1 MAYPAIGDYNKGV
14 CPASHPVAIISI
26 FIEFIF
32 NTEPFPD
39 HKNLVYAMGDTTGY
53 GLHGDFI
60 HGWTD
65 QNALQNALSTCTG
78 EQGLESPECSITR
91 NQKKALTPV
100 NAPLEVE
107 RPDEDVGQNGPVP
120 ELPRKKPV
128 TGSHPTGEPGLPTEP
143 DIPTG
148 AIPTIEPKPTV
159 PGFPTKPIVT
169 NPTESQPTTE
179 PENISKIETTMD
191 PKPTKNTKPV
201 TKAEPPAGPEHTREP
216 KPPGEHPQKA
226 GSWLGGF
233 DDKF

>member
-78 EQGLESPECSITR
+78 EQGLESPECSITK
-91 NQKKALTPV
+91 NQKKALTPA

-107 RPDEDVGQNGPVP
+107 CPNDDVGQNGPVP
-120 ELPRKKPV
+120 ELPGKKPV
-128 TGSHPTGEPGLPTEP
+128 TGPSVTGEPKSPTQP
-143 DIPTG
+143 DFPTG
-148 AIPTIEPKPTV
+148 AMPTTEPKPPTV
-159 PGFPTKPIVT
+159 QGFPTNPVPT
-169 NPTESQPTTE
+169 TPTELQPTTE
-179 PENISKIETTMD
+179 PGTMSKPETTMD
-191 PKPTKNTKPV
+191 PKPTTATRPS
-201 TKAEPPAGPEHTREP
+201 TEPEPPGGS
-216 KPPGEHPQKA
+216 PGEPDPWWA
-226 GSWLGGF
+226 GF
-233 DDKF
+233 DDGF